1 MHTSIRTIIFIT
13 CLLWL
18 TQCKKVDKNERLL
31 NSQPSIVTSHATLI
45 GTKQYLTPDDQ
56 YSYQYKTSFK
66 PGDTMELAGRLF
78 PPQRQIKIGGVMA
91 KVVMQQKITILGT
104 LEIPA
109 VEADFL
115 KLVITKAMGTG
126 RGIPVALIA
135 NGETITAPPINILEP
150 SAPPPY
156 LGGRKTDTTLVVESM
171 FTFKQEGF
179 GAVDRDFVGGNVTA
193 AGNIFF
199 FNKKVAYLTATTGK
213 APEKVLETGLQ
224 FSSPT
229 DQFQITGIFSAACS
243 WDGADIFICAEV
255 TDNGPNNPLVGV
267 DPDARPF
274 GVLRLLKMNLGTK
287 KITPLNRSLFGG
299 RGTNRVIYDW
309 PPQQS
314 VAGNIDTVG
323 MLASEIRV
331 DAYGNLYI
339 TNQVERR
346 AVTIISKIS
355 PDGQVKTLFSQNRNY
370 PGLYPAAASG
380 YVFHPSTLQGFAG
393 PADYSTNTT
402 LLRPAWYSF
411 RTEEPLLTFEGDHLA
426 ISCNYTDTSSLTG
439 RYPTQRTVSASMSF
453 NNALTNSSA
462 LLSTGEIICFSY
474 VSPISYNLEKKT
486 AYVYAGQEIN
496 ELILSNVPLP
506 GKSQVNTTGLAKYVN
521 FSFMRRVLGVDSKDA
536 VYLFAEGLKSA
547 PPDSPESYLRMYKL
561 RKP

>member
-1 MHTSIRTIIFIT
+1 MKTSIRTVISIT

-31 NSQPSIVTSHATLI
+31 NSQPSIITSHATLI
-45 GTKQYLTPDDQ
+45 GTKQYLSPDDQ

-78 PPQRQIKIGGVMA
+78 PQQLEIKIGGVNA

-104 LEIPA
+104 PEIPA

-126 RGIPVALIA
+126 RSIPVELTA

-156 LGGRKTDTTLVVESM
+156 LGGGKTDTTLVVASL
-171 FTFKQEGF
+171 FSFKQDGF
-179 GAVDRDFVGGNVTA
+179 GPADRDFVGGNVTA

-199 FNKKVAYLTATTGK
+199 FNKKVAYLTSITGK
-213 APEKVLETGLQ
+213 APAKVLEAGLQ
-224 FSSPT
+224 YSSST
-229 DQFQITGIFSAACS
+229 DQFQIIGILSATCS
-243 WDGADIFICAEV
+243 WDGADLFISAEV
-255 TDNGPNNPLVGV
+255 TDNGPNNPLLGT
-267 DPDARPF
+267 DPNAKPF

-299 RGTNRVIYDW
+299 RGTNRVMYGW
-309 PPQQS
+309 PPQKS
-314 VAGNIDTVG
+314 VAGNIDTVSII
-323 MLASEIRV
+323 AQEIRV
-331 DAYGNLYI
+331 DAYGNLYV

-346 AVTIISKIS
+346 SVTIVSKIS
-355 PDGQVKTLFSQNRNY
+355 PDGQVKTLFSLNRNY

-393 PADYSTNTT
+393 PADYATNTT

-411 RTEEPLLTFEGDHLA
+411 RTEEPLLIFEGDHMA
-426 ISCNYTDTSSLTG
+426 ISCNYSDTSRLTG
-439 RYPTQRTVSASMSF
+439 KYPTQRTVSETMSF
-453 NNALTNSSA
+453 IGSLNTSSA
-462 LLSTGEIICFSY
+462 LLSTGEIVSFSY
-474 VSPISYNLEKKT
+474 ASPMSYNMEKKV
-486 AYVYAGQEIN
+486 AYIYAGQEIN
-496 ELILSNVPLP
+496 ELIGSNAPLS

-521 FSFMRRVLGVDSKDA
+521 FSSLRGVLGVDNKDA
-536 VYLFAEGLKSA
+536 IYLFTEGRKTA
-547 PPDSPESYLRMYKL
+547 PPDSPESYLQVYKL